1 MKLQHLKYIVEI
13 ADCHSITKA
22 SKKLFVSQ
30 PYLSKVVAEAES
42 RLKKQL
48 FVRHSRG
55 LELTPYG
62 QKVYLLAQSVIR
74 QMELL
79 DNLENGEEQQKKLVK
94 LSVSVAN
101 LILKES
107 LFLDYFSLQNAERQ
121 EMECYET
128 TIQGCIENIEK
139 DVSEFAVIVI
149 DDAQKRLLERIIEG
163 KGLEYRELDEGYPY
177 YHLHRDHPLADR
189 EKITASSLIN
199 YPFVSLKMDDFAVC
213 SSERFREEYPQIHV
227 NRSILVNH
235 YHSYLSIVKHN
246 DAFMLGNKWQIS
258 ELEKMGIKSIRFSS
272 KKMKLH
278 LAILKKSKSIL
289 SPESEI
295 FLRLMKESYGL
306 NDA

>member
-30 PYLSKVVAEAES
+30 PYLSKVVAETER
-42 RLKKQL
+42 RLKKQI
-48 FVRHSRG
+48 FVRHSTG
-55 LELTPYG
+55 LELTQYG

-79 DNLENGEEQQKKLVK
+79 DNLENGEEEQKKLIK
-94 LSVSVAN
+94 LSLSVAN

-107 LFLDYFSLQNAERQ
+107 LFLDYFSLQNAERE

-128 TIQGCIENIEK
+128 TIQGCIENVEK
-139 DVSEFAVIVI
+139 DVSEFAIIVI
-149 DDAQKRLLERIIEG
+149 DDAQKCLLERIIGG

-213 SSERFREEYPQIHV
+213 SSEWFREQNPQIHV
-227 NRSILVNH
+227 NRAILVNH
-235 YHSYLSIVKHN
+235 YHTYLSIVKHN
-246 DAFMLGNKWQIS
+246 GAFMLGNKWQIS
-258 ELEKMGIKSIRFSS
+258 ELEKMGIKSIRISS
-272 KKMKLH
+272 KNTKLH
-278 LAILKKSKSIL
+278 LGMLKKNKTPL
-289 SPESEI
+289 SPESEM
-295 FLRLMKESYGL
+295 FLRLMEESYGL